1 MYIVQPGSRS
11 QDVHST
17 ARPLAEGIGIYG
29 IKFDRFFVSVLD
41 SPTFIKGVKLNV
53 FAGDIR

>member
-1 MYIVQPGSRS
+1 MYIVQLG
-11 QDVHST
+11 
-17 ARPLAEGIGIYG
+17 RPLAEGIGIYG